1 MKRLFTKITKHTNQ
15 SWTSLILILSPLLL
29 FVFLTI
35 RVDPQKLVFFSRYS
49 VLMFF
54 IVLILYYFTFRIQGK
69 VGLFSGLA
77 LTMVLFAVVLLFKW
91 ESGYSDT
98 GIIGGLLPYK
108 DGKNYYWGTQ
118 LLLNGQ
124 LISAVS
130 NQSAGRP
137 LHPGFLSIFLVLTKQ
152 NYQWATVIISG
163 LAGLTAYMSARP
175 IVEKF
180 GPLAASIYIT
190 LLYFYIQPLIGRP
203 LSEFPGY
210 IFGCL
215 GFILLWRAATN
226 LSLIDLI
233 LGLFTLMMAVSI
245 RSGAFFVFPMLFLWA
260 GFVFRGDKRFS
271 YKVAG
276 IALFTIGFSFL
287 LMNVIYPRLIVGPDG
302 VTNGNFAYALY
313 GQVRGG
319 LGYNAGIKDL
329 GTRDPS
335 VVYAA
340 AFDFFTRHPMSFFIG
355 AAKAYR
361 DFFLPNRSGFLP
373 LMATLSHVRKESM
386 ILWFLGL
393 FFLVVGLIHAIRNY
407 KNPIYSLLA
416 AGFVGIFFSIP
427 FLPPMDGGRD
437 FYASTMP
444 FIYVPISIA
453 PLILL
458 RHKARVEIHTAEN
471 SIWFER
477 LFPVLLAVLTMLIP
491 TLLQQFISPPSFT
504 AMECPSGQRSFVG
517 NIHPNSYIELVSERS
532 EGCGFAPLIC
542 LEDFQQYSAERST
555 DDVYQELESLA
566 QSTTSNTWI
575 IPFVDLVDSNFHY
588 MVDNTGHLDMNRT
601 PPFSIQGCAD
611 EIKTKNQ
618 SIYLIKSLEIKTI
631 DP

>member
-1 MKRLFTKITKHTNQ
+1 M
-15 SWTSLILILSPLLL
+15 
-29 FVFLTI
+29 
-35 RVDPQKLVFFSRYS
+35 
-49 VLMFF
+49 
-54 IVLILYYFTFRIQGK
+54 
-69 VGLFSGLA
+69 
-77 LTMVLFAVVLLFKW
+77 
-91 ESGYSDT
+91 
-98 GIIGGLLPYK
+98 
-108 DGKNYYWGTQ
+108 
-118 LLLNGQ
+118 LLNGQ

-152 NYQWATVIISG
+152 DYQWATIIISG
-163 LAGLTAYMSARP
+163 LTGLSAYLSARP

-180 GPLAASIYIT
+180 GSLAASIYIT
-190 LLYFYIQPLIGRP
+190 LLFFYIQPLIGRP

-233 LGLFTLMMAVSI
+233 LGLFTMMMAVSI

-319 LGYNAGIKDL
+319 IGYNAGIKDL

-340 AFDFFTRHPMSFFIG
+340 AFDFFTRHPYSFFIG

-386 ILWFLGL
+386 IIWIFGL
-393 FFLVVGLIHAIRNY
+393 FLLVVGLIHAIRNY
-407 KNPIYSLLA
+407 KTPIYSLLV
-416 AGFVGIFFSIP
+416 AGFIGIFFSIP

-453 PLILL
+453 PLILFGQVE
-458 RHKARVEIHTAEN
+458 KVEIHAAVNE
-471 SIWFER
+471 IWFER
-477 LFPVLLAVLTMLIP
+477 LFPTLLAILTMLTP
-491 TLLQQFISPPSFT
+491 LLLQRLIGPPNLT
-504 AMECPSGQRSFVG
+504 ATDCPSGQQSFVG
-517 NIHPNSYIELVSERS
+517 KIYPNSYIELVPERS
-532 EGCGFAPLIC
+532 QTCGFAPLIC
-542 LEDFQQYSAERST
+542 LEDFQQYSAEKST
-555 DDVYQELESLA
+555 DDVFQELELLA
-566 QSTTSNTWI
+566 VSTKSHTLI
-575 IPFVDLVDSNFHY
+575 VPFVDLVDSNFHY
-588 MVDNTGHLDMNRT
+588 LVDNGEYLDMN
-601 PPFSIQGCAD
+601 
-611 EIKTKNQ
+611 
-618 SIYLIKSLEIKTI
+618 
-631 DP
+631 